1 MQPEFSEAHN
11 DLGLTLYGQ
20 GKLETALKSYQKAV
34 ELNPNYADAYNNMG
48 VAHQELGAVTRAIE
62 SYQKAIAI
70 NPNHLVAYGQK
81 MFQQASL
88 CDWSALQQDRTMI
101 ATLGVSTPDVT
112 PWNML
117 GFEDHPMRHL
127 QRSKLFAEKKYNQK
141 PLAEA
146 ARPAQRA
153 KPVRIGY
160 FSADF
165 HDHATMYL
173 MAGVFEKHSKSD
185 FEIYAYS
192 YGPNTNDCMRKR
204 LTAAVDKFHN
214 VRQLS
219 DFDIAALARDHEIDI
234 AVDLKGY
241 TQNTRLGI
249 FAFKAAPIQ
258 ISYIGYPGS
267 LGAPFI
273 DYIIADPVVIPRA
286 YESAYSEKIIFL
298 PHSYQANDDMR
309 PIANTVY
316 SRSQLGLPAD
326 AFVLC
331 CFNNSY
337 KITPCEFDIWMRVL
351 SQIEGS
357 VLWLLEANKWV
368 SQNLRNAAQARGID
382 PSRLIFAPKLAHHEH
397 LARHSCADLF
407 IDTFN
412 VNAHTTASDALW
424 AGLPLVTKAG
434 KGFAARVAASLLTAI
449 GLPEL
454 IVETEAAYEAL
465 ILDLARSPQQLQTV
479 TEKLAQNRRTSPLF
493 DAGLLT
499 NHLETG
505 YRAAYQRWVEQKPPA
520 HIRIAP

>member
-173 MAGVFEKHSKSD
+173 MARVFEKHSKSD

-273 DYIIADPVVIPRA
+273 DYIIADPVVIPHA
-286 YESAYSEKIIFL
+286 YESAYSE
-298 PHSYQANDDMR
+298 
-309 PIANTVY
+309 
-316 SRSQLGLPAD
+316 
-326 AFVLC
+326 
-331 CFNNSY
+331 NSY
-337 KITPCEFDIWMRVL
+337 
-351 SQIEGS
+351 
-357 VLWLLEANKWV
+357 
-368 SQNLRNAAQARGID
+368 
-382 PSRLIFAPKLAHHEH
+382 
-397 LARHSCADLF
+397 LF
-407 IDTFN
+407 
-412 VNAHTTASDALW
+412 TA
-424 AGLPLVTKAG
+424 
-434 KGFAARVAASLLTAI
+434 
-449 GLPEL
+449 
-454 IVETEAAYEAL
+454 
-465 ILDLARSPQQLQTV
+465 
-479 TEKLAQNRRTSPLF
+479 
-493 DAGLLT
+493 
-499 NHLETG
+499 
-505 YRAAYQRWVEQKPPA
+505 
-520 HIRIAP
+520 

>member
-1 MQPEFSEAHN
+1 
-11 DLGLTLYGQ
+11 
-20 GKLETALKSYQKAV
+20 
-34 ELNPNYADAYNNMG
+34 
-48 VAHQELGAVTRAIE
+48 
-62 SYQKAIAI
+62 
-70 NPNHLVAYGQK
+70 
-81 MFQQASL
+81 
-88 CDWSALQQDRTMI
+88 
-101 ATLGVSTPDVT
+101 
-112 PWNML
+112 
-117 GFEDHPMRHL
+117 
-127 QRSKLFAEKKYNQK
+127 
-141 PLAEA
+141 
-146 ARPAQRA
+146 
-153 KPVRIGY
+153 VRIGY

-214 VRQLS
+214 VRQLC

-234 AVDLKGY
+234 AVDRKGY

-273 DYIIADPVVIPRA
+273 DYIIVDPVVIPRA
-286 YESAYSEKIIFL
+286 YESAYAEKIIFL

-309 PIANTVY
+309 PIAKTVY
-316 SRSQLGLPAD
+316 SRSQLGLPED
-326 AFVLC
+326 AFVLY

-337 KITPCEFDIWMRVL
+337 KITPREFDIWMRVL
-351 SQIEGS
+351 SQIEAS

-368 SQNLRNAAQARGID
+368 SQNLRSAAQTRGID
-382 PSRLIFAPKLAHHEH
+382 PIRLIFAPKLAHDEY

-424 AGLPLVTKAG
+424 AGLPLVTNAG

-454 IVETEAAYEAL
+454 IVEIEAAYEAL
-465 ILDLARSPQQLQTV
+465 IFNLARSPQKLQAV
-479 TEKLAQNRRTSPLF
+479 TKKLAQNRRTSPLF
-493 DAGLLT
+493 DAALLT

-505 YRAAYQRWVEQKPPA
+505 YRAAYQRWAEQKPSA
-520 HIRIAP
+520 HIRVGP

>member
-1 MQPEFSEAHN
+1 
-11 DLGLTLYGQ
+11 
-20 GKLETALKSYQKAV
+20 
-34 ELNPNYADAYNNMG
+34 
-48 VAHQELGAVTRAIE
+48 
-62 SYQKAIAI
+62 
-70 NPNHLVAYGQK
+70 
-81 MFQQASL
+81 
-88 CDWSALQQDRTMI
+88 
-101 ATLGVSTPDVT
+101 
-112 PWNML
+112 
-117 GFEDHPMRHL
+117 
-127 QRSKLFAEKKYNQK
+127 
-141 PLAEA
+141 
-146 ARPAQRA
+146 
-153 KPVRIGY
+153 
-160 FSADF
+160 
-165 HDHATMYL
+165 
-173 MAGVFEKHSKSD
+173 
-185 FEIYAYS
+185 
-192 YGPNTNDCMRKR
+192 MRKR

-286 YESAYSEKIIFL
+286 YESAYAEKIIFL

-316 SRSQLGLPAD
+316 SRSQLGLPED

-337 KITPCEFDIWMRVL
+337 KITPREFDIWMRVL

-465 ILDLARSPQQLQTV
+465 ILDLARSPQQLQAV
-479 TEKLAQNRRTSPLF
+479 TKKLAQNRRTSPLF
-493 DAGLLT
+493 DAALLT

-505 YRAAYQRWVEQKPPA
+505 YRAAYQRWAEQKPPA
-520 HIRIAP
+520 HIRVGP

>member
-1 MQPEFSEAHN
+1 MTYQEPKKS
-11 DLGLTLYGQ
+11 LV
-20 GKLETALKSYQKAV
+20 LEAV
-34 ELNPNYADAYNNMG
+34 EKAESLPDLIYMDIQMPEMDGIEACKIIKQKYPNIPIIALTAGIGKKDRDRCIAAGMDGYLTKPFSIS
-48 VAHQELGAVTRAIE
+48 ELRD
-62 SYQKAIAI
+62 SI
-70 NPNHLVAYGQK
+70 NE
-81 MFQQASL
+81 
-88 CDWSALQQDRTMI
+88 
-101 ATLGVSTPDVT
+101 
-112 PWNML
+112 
-117 GFEDHPMRHL
+117 FEKIIGTSNIDLAKRFHEL
-127 QRSKLFAEKKYNQK
+127 EKKYNQK

-173 MAGVFEKHSKSD
+173 MARVFEKHSKSD

-286 YESAYSEKIIFL
+286 YESAYAEKIIFL

-337 KITPCEFDIWMRVL
+337 KIIPCEFDIWMRVL

-368 SQNLRNAAQARGID
+368 SQNLRSAAQARGID
-382 PSRLIFAPKLAHHEH
+382 PSRLIFAPKLAHDEH

-465 ILDLARSPQQLQTV
+465 ILDLARSPQQLQAV
-479 TEKLAQNRRTSPLF
+479 TKKLAQNRRTSPLF
-493 DAGLLT
+493 DAALLT
-499 NHLETG
+499 NHLDTG
-505 YRAAYQRWVEQKPPA
+505 YRAAYQRWAEQKPPA
-520 HIRIAP
+520 HIRVGP